1 MRAQLVHLSGPR
13 RGQTKTYAEQNLL
26 LGTDPDAHIAF
37 GSGLKVVPRHAELAY
52 SPQDCAFVLR
62 AIGGPVFV
70 NRRQVQEVHLED
82 GDMLEIGTGGPR
94 LRFHTYSPSGAVCK
108 PVRRMLSDAGD
119 VGRDAGLFAF
129 TRSFIRDLLT
139 HATWQLKVF
148 FPLVVLTITGAVAY
162 LGGWL
167 GAQSPVRRL
176 EAREREQGQVLT
188 RVHDEFARGVC
199 LVHGIYG
206 FRVRATEPPLWAQ
219 TEDGSR
225 LEIEYT
231 GSGFLVDPSGT
242 ILTNRHVVR
251 PWTVDDRVQPLL
263 RVGFEPVFFRLTV
276 TFPGRDPF
284 TVDATRAEVRQ
295 DDVDVAL
302 LRADRIL
309 VADIPVLRLSDAE
322 PRRALGRRVFVLGYP
337 TGLRAL
343 LAKADPALARRLT
356 AEPDADQTSII
367 AGLAAADAIRP
378 LVTQG
383 VLADVTDANLV
394 YDADTTSGGS
404 GGPVLGDDGV
414 VIGVNYAILQEFGG
428 SNFGVPVRFAREL
441 LGR

>member
-13 RGQTKTYAEQNLL
+13 RGQTKTYPEHNLL
-26 LGTDPDAHIAF
+26 LGTDPDAQVRFAPGPGIA
-37 GSGLKVVPRHAELAY
+37 PRHAEIAY
-52 SPQDCAFVLR
+52 SPQNCTFYLRVL
-62 AIGGPVFV
+62 GGKVFV
-70 NRRQVQEVHLED
+70 NHREVQEVQLQAGDLLELGAD
-82 GDMLEIGTGGPR
+82 GPH
-94 LRFHTYSPSGAVCK
+94 LRFHVYVPPGSVCK

-119 VGRDAGLFAF
+119 VAREAGLFAF
-129 TRSFIRDLLT
+129 TLSFARDLLT

-148 FPLVVLTITGAVAY
+148 FPIGVLAIISTVAY

-167 GAQSPVRRL
+167 GAQSPMRRM
-176 EAREREQGQVLT
+176 EAREREQGEILT

-206 FRVRATEPPLWAQ
+206 FRVRGSEPPQWAQ
-219 TEDGSR
+219 TEDGTR
-225 LEIEYT
+225 LEVEYT
-231 GSGFLVDPSGT
+231 GSGFLVDHTGT

-251 PWTVDDRVQPLL
+251 PWTADERVQPLL
-263 RVGFEPVFFRLTV
+263 RVGFEPVFFRLAV
-276 TFPGRDPF
+276 TFPGHDP
-284 TVDATRAEVRQ
+284 VVVEPDRAEVRQ

-302 LRADRIL
+302 LRAPAVL
-309 VADIPVLRLSDAE
+309 VADVPVLRLSE
-322 PRRALGRRVFVLGYP
+322 KQPRTALGRRVFVLGYP

-343 LAKADPALARRLT
+343 LAKADVSLARRLT
-356 AEPDADQTSII
+356 SEPDANQTSII

-394 YDADTTSGGS
+394 YDAETTSGGS
-404 GGPVLGDDGV
+404 GGPVLGDDGS
-414 VIGVNYAILQEFGG
+414 VIGVNYAILREFGG